1 MSLSVSQFETENPRL
16 LLQTEL
22 TRRIQRN
29 PRYSLRRFAQAMGIS
44 HTVLS
49 LVMSGKRPLSKK
61 AAARVSDFLG
71 LGPHERDRL
80 IANRAS
86 GKDGEAR
93 GVVLQASESETYQMS
108 LDTFAVV
115 SDWYHLAILSLLEIP
130 SSKFEARW
138 ISVRLGISEIEA
150 QAAIDRLQRLELVAK
165 NEKGRWRQ
173 SGRPI
178 RFENRDSTAATRNYH
193 TQLLARAQESL
204 ERDECQFPGFHSITL
219 AIDPK
224 DLDFAKQADPRISPQ
239 ARRRARRPRLAQASL
254 QLEHTTLSTFTIP
267 NGGIMKSIILPLS

>member
-29 PRYSLRRFAQAMGIS
+29 PRYSLRRFAQALGIS

-71 LGPHERDRL
+71 LGPQERDRL
-80 IANRAS
+80 IANRAR
-86 GKDGEAR
+86 GKNGEAR

-115 SDWYHLAILSLLEIP
+115 SDWYHLAILSLLDIP
-130 SSKFEARW
+130 SSRFEARW
-138 ISVRLGISEIEA
+138 ISIRLGISEIEA
-150 QAAIDRLQRLELVAK
+150 QAAIDRLQRLELV
-165 NEKGRWRQ
+165 EKAEGRWRQ
-173 SGRPI
+173 SGHPI
-178 RFENRDSTAATRNYH
+178 RFDNRDSTASTRKYH

-204 ERDECQFPGFHSITL
+204 ERDDVAFRDFTSITL

-224 DLDFAKQADPRISPQ
+224 DMEFAKQRIREFRRGLAAELEKRGSPKQ
-239 ARRRARRPRLAQASL
+239 VYSL
-254 QLEHTTLSTFTIP
+254 NIQLFSLSQTTEEL
-267 NGGIMKSIILPLS
+267 